1 MKSNNSA
8 LDLNSNISER
18 YLGFFININKI
29 DKTLARGT
37 RKERK
42 KLNKQKMKDK
52 DIDVPDLKNNE
63 KLL

>member
-1 MKSNNSA
+1 MSSLKT
-8 LDLNSNISER
+8 L
-18 YLGFFININKI
+18 I

-37 RKERK
+37 KKERK